1 MFTHIPVM
9 AREAVHYLACVP
21 GGVYVDG
28 TLGGCGY
35 ALEILKASA
44 PNGVLIGIDRDIDAL
59 KAAEESLKPFKDR
72 LFLAKENFKNL
83 RKVLLSNGLN
93 AADAIVLDLG
103 VSSHQLDT
111 ARRGFSFRFDA
122 RLDMRM
128 DTSSTQTA
136 HDLVNTLDKDELQR
150 ILKYY
155 GEERFARSIAVA
167 IERAR
172 SFKPIETTRELAQII
187 SDAVPKRFHS
197 KNIHPATKSFQ
208 ALRIVVNSELDDLK
222 DGISAATGALKK
234 GGRLVV
240 VSFHSLEDRIVKETF
255 REMASTCV
263 CPPRIPQCVCG
274 KTAFVKLV
282 TKKAVKPQDDEI
294 RANPRA
300 RSARLRAVEKL

>member
-9 AREAVHYLACVP
+9 AREAVHYLACAP

-72 LFLAKENFKNL
+72 VFLAKENFKNL

-136 HDLVNTLDKDELQR
+136 HDLVNTLGKDELER

-155 GEERFARSIAVA
+155 GEERFARLVAVA

-222 DGISAATGALKK
+222 DGLSAATGALKK

-274 KTAFVKLV
+274 KTASVKLV

>member
-1 MFTHIPVM
+1 M
-9 AREAVHYLACVP
+9 AREAVHYLACAP

-59 KAAEESLKPFKDR
+59 KAAEETLRPFKDR
-72 LFLAKENFKNL
+72 VFLAKENFKNL

-136 HDLVNTLDKDELQR
+136 HDLVNTLGKDELER
-150 ILKYY
+150 ILKNY
-155 GEERFARSIAVA
+155 GEERFARSIAAA

-172 SFKPIETTRELAQII
+172 SFKPIETTSELARII
-187 SDAVPKRFHS
+187 SSAVPKRFHS

-263 CPPRIPQCVCG
+263 CPPRFPQCVCG
-274 KTAFVKLV
+274 KTASVKLV
-282 TKKAVKPQDDEI
+282 TKKAVKPQDDEL

-300 RSARLRAVEKL
+300 RSARLRAIEKL

>member
-9 AREAVHYLACVP
+9 AREAVHYLACAP

-59 KAAEESLKPFKDR
+59 KAAEETLRPFKDR
-72 LFLAKENFKNL
+72 VFLAKENFKNL

-136 HDLVNTLDKDELQR
+136 HDLVNTLGKDELER
-150 ILKYY
+150 ILKNY
-155 GEERFARSIAVA
+155 GEERFARSIAAA

-172 SFKPIETTRELAQII
+172 SFKPIETTSELARII
-187 SDAVPKRFHS
+187 SSAVPKRFHS

-263 CPPRIPQCVCG
+263 CPPRFPQCVCG
-274 KTAFVKLV
+274 KTASVKLV
-282 TKKAVKPQDDEI
+282 TKKAVKPQDDEL

-300 RSARLRAVEKL
+300 RSARLRAIEKL